1 VCRLGLAA
9 VWRFVDKVNAGIGMR
24 KESMPI
30 QPTTSR
36 NLCGLLIV
44 ALALSACGGGGDGS
58 GYMPPSSPT
67 MSPPSPMPPP
77 APTPVTGQQLSG
89 TITGLIGSGLVLQ
102 VNTTYSLTIPANS
115 TSFAFSTSIADGGSY
130 SIAVTTQP
138 SSPLQ
143 NCVVNNATGT
153 AGAGAAN
160 ITVACSAVALV
171 YTQEVVGAAGSSS
184 ITQYELNESTGA
196 LILSTIGVDGL
207 VPNGIGATHDGKFV
221 YASTIDAIDN
231 FAVAAGSGAFAQ
243 VGSIGAGTKPAI
255 PTVDPTNRFLYAADQ
270 GANSILEF
278 SIDSSTGNLTAM
290 GSFTTPATPYA
301 IAINPAG
308 TFAYATTSS
317 SILVLSIDATSGA
330 LAQVGSVSI
339 TGNSGSVFPVIDP
352 NDMFLYASISNA
364 NSASAYGVN
373 ATTGNLTSISSVAT
387 GTGPSVAV
395 INPAGTFLY
404 VANIASND
412 ISEFAIDAVTGA
424 LVAGT
429 STPGPPNKGIQGIQ
443 AIAIDPSGNFLVATS
458 VNVDSAYSID
468 QASGALTLA
477 SSISTGV
484 GPVGVV
490 VTPAP

>member
-1 VCRLGLAA
+1 
-9 VWRFVDKVNAGIGMR
+9 MR
-24 KESMPI
+24 KESMLI
-30 QPTTSR
+30 QPTAGR
-36 NLCGLLIV
+36 NLCGSLIV
-44 ALALSACGGGGDGS
+44 ALALSACGGDGDGS
-58 GYMPPSSPT
+58 VYIPPSSPPS

-89 TITGLIGSGLVLQ
+89 TITGLTGSGLVLQ
-102 VNTTYSLTIPANS
+102 VNMTYSVTIPANG
-115 TSFAFSTSIADGGSY
+115 TSFTFPTPIPDGQDY
-130 SIAVTTQP
+130 SVVVLTQP

-160 ITVACSAVALV
+160 ITVACSAVELV
-171 YTQEVVGAAGSSS
+171 YTQDVVGAAGSWN
-184 ITQYELNESTGA
+184 ITQYELNENTGA
-196 LILSTIGVDGL
+196 LIFKSLGGTGN

-221 YASTIDAIDN
+221 YASTSEAIDN
-231 FAVAAGSGAFAQ
+231 FAVEAGSGAFAQ
-243 VGSIGAGTKPAI
+243 VGSIAAGTKPAI

-290 GSFTTPATPYA
+290 ESFTTPAPPYA

-339 TGNSGSVFPVIDP
+339 TGNTGSVFPVIDP
-352 NDMFLYASISNA
+352 NDLFLYTTISNA

-373 ATTGNLTSISSVAT
+373 AATGNLTSISSVAT
-387 GTGPSVAV
+387 GTGPSVAA

-412 ISEFAIDAVTGA
+412 ISEFAINAVTGA
-424 LVAGT
+424 LVLVGT
-429 STPGPPNKGIQGIQ
+429 TTSGPLDSGIQ

-458 VNVDSAYSID
+458 GNLDSAYTID
-468 QASGALTLA
+468 QATGTLTLA
-477 SSISTGV
+477 VSTQTGGGGGENIS
-484 GPVGVV
+484 PVGVV

>member
-1 VCRLGLAA
+1 
-9 VWRFVDKVNAGIGMR
+9 MR
-24 KESMPI
+24 MESMLI
-30 QPTTSR
+30 QPTPNR

-67 MSPPSPMPPP
+67 MSSPSPMPPP

-89 TITGLIGSGLVLQ
+89 TITGLTGSGLVLQ
-102 VNTTYSLTIPANS
+102 VNPVMATSSVTIPANS
-115 TSFAFSTSIADGGSY
+115 TSFTFPTPIDDGEPY

-153 AGAGAAN
+153 VGAGAAN
-160 ITVACSAVALV
+160 ITVACSAVELV

-196 LILSTIGVDGL
+196 LILSTIGAGGL

-221 YASTIDAIDN
+221 YASTTDAIDN

-339 TGNSGSVFPVIDP
+339 TGNTGSVFPVIDP

-395 INPAGTFLY
+395 INPTGTFLY

-429 STPGPPNKGIQGIQ
+429 TTPGPPNIGIQGIQ

-458 VNVDSAYSID
+458 TNDNSVYTID
-468 QASGALTLA
+468 QATGALTLA
-477 SSISTGV
+477 SSTASSTQSGGENNIS
-484 GPVGVV
+484 PVGVV